1 LAHPVNPRGIRVFVN
16 PGATYGTGRERWS
29 SVEDELRRR
38 LGGFEV
44 EEIREP
50 GEVRGRLAELVQQ
63 GDYRFV
69 AAGGDGTVNLLANAI
84 MALPESE
91 LSEQELADGG
101 PPGGELARRERIV
114 LGAVGLGS
122 SNDFHKPFDEGATIE
137 GMPVRIDFDG
147 ARDRDVIRIE
157 YEEPDGPI
165 ATRYSLVNA
174 SVGVTAEA
182 NARFNA
188 PNWFVRAARA
198 VSVDAAISAAV
209 LTTLATW
216 TDVTCALSI
225 DGKKPAMTSVTNLSV
240 FKNAHFGGALCYDT
254 PVAPDD
260 GVLGVGLCEGMSAL
274 ETVAALSA
282 LRKGRFAG
290 RPKTRTWKVR
300 SVFVQGDRVFALETD
315 GEVLQARSARFSV
328 APRRV
333 TCCG

>member
-1 LAHPVNPRGIRVFVN
+1 MADPASPCGIRIFVN

-29 SVEDELRRR
+29 RVEGELRRR

-44 EEIREP
+44 EEISAPEQL
-50 GEVRGRLAELVQQ
+50 RGRLAELVRQ
-63 GDYRFV
+63 GEHRFV
-69 AAGGDGTVNLLANAI
+69 AAGGDGTVNLLLNAI
-84 MALPESE
+84 MTLPETE
-91 LSEQELADGG
+91 LREQELPEGDG
-101 PPGGELARRERIV
+101 IV

-137 GMPVRIDFDG
+137 GMPVKVDFDG

-157 YEEPDGPI
+157 YEEPEGPT
-165 ATRYSLVNA
+165 ATRYSLINA

-182 NARFNA
+182 NARFNE
-188 PNWFVRAARA
+188 PSWFVRTARA

-225 DGKKPAMTSVTNLSV
+225 DGGEPAMTSVTNLGV

-260 GVLGVGLCEGMSAL
+260 GVLGVGLCEGMSAF
-274 ETVAALSA
+274 ETLAALSA
-282 LRKGRFAG
+282 LREGRFTG
-290 RPKTRTWKVR
+290 RAKTRTWQVHSVSVR
-300 SVFVQGDRVFALETD
+300 GDRVFALETD
-315 GEVLQARSARFSV
+315 GEVLRAKSARFSV

-333 TCCG
+333 RCCG

>member
-1 LAHPVNPRGIRVFVN
+1 LADPANPRVIRVFVN

-29 SVEDELRRR
+29 RVEGELRRR
-38 LGGFEV
+38 LGDFEV
-44 EEIREP
+44 EETGAP
-50 GEVRGRLAELVQQ
+50 GQLRGRLAELVRQ
-63 GDYRFV
+63 GERKFV

-84 MALPESE
+84 MALPES
-91 LSEQELADGG
+91 
-101 PPGGELARRERIV
+101 ERIV

-137 GMPVRIDFDG
+137 GMPVKVDFDG

-157 YEEPDGPI
+157 YEEPEGPT
-165 ATRYSLVNA
+165 ATRYSLINA

-182 NARFNA
+182 NARFNE
-188 PNWFVRAARA
+188 PNWFIRTARA

-216 TDVTCALSI
+216 TDVTCTLSI
-225 DGKKPAMTSVTNLSV
+225 DGGEPVMTSVTNLGV
-240 FKNAHFGGALCYDT
+240 FKNAHFGGVLCYDT

-260 GVLGVGLCEGMSAL
+260 GVLGVGLCEGMSAF

-282 LRKGRFAG
+282 LRKGRFTG
-290 RPKTRTWKVR
+290 RPKTRTWQVHSVSVR
-300 SVFVQGDRVFALETD
+300 GDRVFALETD
-315 GEVLQARSARFSV
+315 GEVMRARSARFSV

-333 TCCG
+333 RCCG

>member
-1 LAHPVNPRGIRVFVN
+1 LSDPANPRVIRVFVN

-29 SVEDELRRR
+29 RVEGELRRR

-44 EEIREP
+44 EETGAP
-50 GEVRGRLAELVQQ
+50 GQLRGRLAELVRQ
-63 GDYRFV
+63 GERRFV

-91 LSEQELADGG
+91 PPAGEQ
-101 PPGGELARRERIV
+101 PGGELAGRDRIV

-122 SNDFHKPFDEGATIE
+122 SNDFHKPIVESATIE
-137 GMPVRIDFDG
+137 GMPVKVDFEG

-157 YEEPDGPI
+157 YEEPEGP
-165 ATRYSLVNA
+165 AVVRYSLINA

-182 NARFNA
+182 NARFND
-188 PNWFVRAARA
+188 PNWFIRTARA

-216 TDVTCALSI
+216 TDVTCALAI
-225 DGKKPAMTSVTNLSV
+225 DGGEPAMTSVTNLSV

-274 ETVAALSA
+274 ETVSALSA

-300 SVFVQGDRVFALETD
+300 SVSVRGDRVFALETD
-315 GEVLQARSARFSV
+315 GEVMRARSARFSV
-328 APRRV
+328 AARRV
-333 TCCG
+333 RCCGAG

>member
-1 LAHPVNPRGIRVFVN
+1 LADPANPRVIRVFVN

-29 SVEDELRRR
+29 LVEGELRRR

-44 EEIREP
+44 EEIGAP
-50 GEVRGRLAELVQQ
+50 GELPDRLAELVRQ
-63 GDYRFV
+63 GERAFV
-69 AAGGDGTVNLLANAI
+69 AAGGDGTVNLLLNAI

-91 LSEQELADGG
+91 PPEAELREGEF
-101 PPGGELARRERIV
+101 PGHARVV

-122 SNDFHKPFDEGATIE
+122 SNDFHKPFDESATIE
-137 GMPVRIDFDG
+137 GMPVKVDFDG

-157 YEEPDGPI
+157 YEEPAGPV
-165 ATRYSLVNA
+165 ATRYSLINA

-182 NARFNA
+182 NARFNE
-188 PNWFVRAARA
+188 PSWFVRAARA

-216 TDVTCALSI
+216 VDVTCALSI
-225 DGKKPAMTSVTNLSV
+225 DGGEPAMTSITNLGV

-254 PVAPDD
+254 PVSPDD

-282 LRKGRFAG
+282 LRKRRFVG
-290 RPKTRTWKVR
+290 RPKTRTWSAR
-300 SVFVQGDRVFALETD
+300 SVSVQGDRAFALEMG
-315 GEVLQARSARFSV
+315 GEVLRARSARFSV

-333 TCCG
+333 RCCV